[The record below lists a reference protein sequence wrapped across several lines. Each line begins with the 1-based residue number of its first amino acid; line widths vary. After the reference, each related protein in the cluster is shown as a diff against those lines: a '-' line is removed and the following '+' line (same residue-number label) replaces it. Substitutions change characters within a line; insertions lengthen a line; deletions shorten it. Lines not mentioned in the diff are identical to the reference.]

1 MRQPGRQTRRP
12 ERRTPQTAA
21 ELAKVHERAL
31 AEAAARSAARETAP
45 DDPSLFQPRPEIG
58 DSWARLRRLGLSP
71 DAGAAAVHLG
81 PAELEHRRRTS
92 GLDPLLPVLRD
103 TLLEEVGQPP
113 LLLAIADAEGHVLW
127 QEGERGLRR
136 SADRIGFLTGARWIE
151 ERVGTNGIAAALR
164 TQRPMHVHSAEHYLR
179 SHHSWTCVAAPVHDP
194 GTGRLIG
201 AINLS
206 GPAHSVRPYLLQ
218 LTTTAARLA
227 ETELRARRLES
238 LHHLRTLAAPMLA
251 RVKGPA
257 LVVDAA
263 GWTAAAAGL
272 PPPARLRLPAE
283 GWDSTAVHWLPSLG
297 ECAIE
302 PLADGWLVRPVR
314 PQEALPAVPAG
325 GPAGSEGRGPETGG
339 PGGLLAEQ
347 ASGARLRLDLRRA
360 GSPGLSV
367 HGAAGSWSHTLSPR
381 HAELLLLLATE
392 RDGLSA
398 AQLADALFGD
408 PARTVTVRA
417 ELSRLRR
424 YLGGLLAHRPYRFA
438 ESVLVTVAG
447 PEDPYDLL
455 PSSSAPAVR
464 RLRAGLAGGT
474 VRLPGTPP
482 LPGPRPPADGAV
494 VPPRPRTGRMAL
506 PPSAPAQ

>member
-12 ERRTPQTAA
+12 ERRIPQSAA
-21 ELAKVHERAL
+21 ELARVHERAL
-31 AEAAARSAARETAP
+31 AEAAARSAARDSAAP
-45 DDPSLFQPRPEIG
+45 DDPPFLQPRPEIG
-58 DSWARLRRLGLSP
+58 DSWERLRRLGLDP

-81 PAELEHRRRTS
+81 PAEIEHRRRAS
-92 GLDPLLPVLRD
+92 GLDPLLPILRG
-103 TLLEEVGQPP
+103 TLVEQGEQPP
-113 LLLAIADAEGHVLW
+113 LILAIADADGHILW

-136 SADRIGFLTGARWIE
+136 SADRIGFFTGARWVE

-164 TQRPMHVHSAEHYLR
+164 AQRPMQVHSAEHYLR

-218 LTTTAARLA
+218 LTATAAKLA

-251 RVKGPA
+251 RVNGPA

-283 GWDSTAVHWLPSLG
+283 GWGSTAVHWLPSLG

-314 PQEALPAVPAG
+314 PQDAVPAVPG
-325 GPAGSEGRGPETGG
+325 GSDG
-339 PGGLLAEQ
+339 PGADTAGPGAGLLAEQ
-347 ASGARLRLDLRRA
+347 AEGARLRLDLHRA
-360 GSPGLSV
+360 GSPELSV
-367 HGAAGSWSHTLSPR
+367 RGAAGSWSHALSPR

-392 RDGLSA
+392 RNGLSA

-455 PSSSAPAVR
+455 PTSSAPAVR
-464 RLRAGLAGGT
+464 RLRAGLVGGT

-482 LPGPRPPADGAV
+482 LPGPRP
-494 VPPRPRTGRMAL
+494 RPGRLPL
-506 PPSAPAQ
+506 PPP